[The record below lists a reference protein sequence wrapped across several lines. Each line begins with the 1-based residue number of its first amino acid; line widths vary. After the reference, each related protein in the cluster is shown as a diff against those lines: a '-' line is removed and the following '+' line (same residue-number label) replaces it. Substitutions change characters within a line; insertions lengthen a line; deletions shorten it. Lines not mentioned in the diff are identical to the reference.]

1 MMFRSREPGVTK
13 TQMLAARPTR
23 LVDAEPVAAGDDAW
37 RLTVPL
43 ATAGWAGWILRV
55 PPGATKTFEL
65 DALGKFVW
73 DACDGRTNVR
83 QVIARLAKRYNL
95 NEREAEVATIA
106 FLHTLVRKG
115 IIGMQIKEPQMNA
128 DKRR

>member
-23 LVDAEPVAAGDDAW
+23 LVEAEPVAADDGAW
-37 RLTVPL
+37 RLTIPL
-43 ATAGWAGWILRV
+43 ATPGWAGWILRV
-55 PPGATKTFEL
+55 PAGATKTFEL

-73 DACDGRTNVR
+73 DACDGRSSVR

-95 NEREAEVATIA
+95 NEREAEVATVA
-106 FLHTLVRKG
+106 FLQTLVKKG
-115 IIGMQIKEPQMNA
+115 IIGMSVKGP
-128 DKRR
+128 RPS